1 MERQR
6 LTDSLEDYLEAV
18 YIIKKETGEARITD
32 IALRLKCSKPSV
44 NKAVSLLK
52 EKELLSQ
59 EKYGQISLTKSGEK
73 AAKDI
78 YFRHKTLIDFL
89 CNTLK
94 VDYEI
99 AKIDACKME
108 HVISRQT
115 LEKLLKYMKNNTK

>member
-1 MERQR
+1 MESQR
-6 LTDSLEDYLEAV
+6 LTNSLEDYLEAI
-18 YIIKKETGEARITD
+18 YLIKKETGEAHITD

-44 NKAVSLLK
+44 NKAVFLLK

-59 EKYGQISLTKSGEK
+59 EKYGQISLTRIGEK
-73 AAKDI
+73 TAKDI
-78 YFRHKTLIDFL
+78 YFRHQTLIDFL
-89 CNTLK
+89 CNTLE

-115 LEKLLKYMKNNTK
+115 LENLLKYMKNNTK